1 MYQGENLGQIGSE
14 LVNLSKPEKLGG
26 LRTVRGVLSSDR
38 AVRVLLS
45 CAALAR
51 FLIILLSLL
60 IVIVLCL
67 TK

>member
-26 LRTVRGVLSSDR
+26 LRTVRGALSSDR